1 MIVGSSSRRASQQGR
16 SVGPPRPAVGG
27 SVGSGA
33 GRSVGSAR
41 AGEASRRPRAVEQPA
56 ECSGRSV
63 VPSGLGYRAVG
74 APGDV
79 ASSKPC
85 GTAVRSHG
93 SDRTARGH
101 TQRNFMGC
109 SVTSSPTRSRRLRA
123 AGRSV
128 GVTRRHLRGP
138 SHLRPGVGRSAR
150 PGSEPGARGRAGRS
164 VGDEDPTINFAPPWR
179 TDLCCVAS
187 LADDLLS
194 GLVGDPREVGC
205 YCFFRVGTL
214 MIRIGP
220 DPNRLESPNPK
231 DFWDPKSLDGP
242 DPSRLGSPNPND

>member
-1 MIVGSSSRRASQQGR
+1 MIVWYTSRRASQQGR

-79 ASSKPC
+79 ASSEPC

-164 VGDEDPTINFAPPWR
+164 VGDVYQTINFEPPFYQAQTFTKHKRLSCHLSYVSYHSTCEMPHSPTLKRLHTLSFARTRAVCAEAPPR
-179 TDLCCVAS
+179 
-187 LADDLLS
+187 
-194 GLVGDPREVGC
+194 PP
-205 YCFFRVGTL
+205 
-214 MIRIGP
+214 IQ
-220 DPNRLESPNPK
+220 
-231 DFWDPKSLDGP
+231 
-242 DPSRLGSPNPND
+242 